1 MILPRAYTWERP
13 TAAQAARAEVVRA
26 TADERMPFGPELLQ
40 KLADLDAEL
49 TLELVAK
56 RKAPNTAGPGS
67 VGNTD
72 SPLHAMDVNPGP
84 KAASRGSAVSPA
96 AGAESIGGI
105 ELREIDNSGFDEASV
120 YPARPSVFDGGNAQ
134 CAPKRMR
141 RGAEEAKPNAEPP
154 VSGRGCATSPRAR
167 QLPQEERKP
176 AGHGSLVWP

>member
-1 MILPRAYTWERP
+1 
-13 TAAQAARAEVVRA
+13 
-26 TADERMPFGPELLQ
+26 MPFGPEFLQ

-105 ELREIDNSGFDEASV
+105 ELREIDNSGFDETSV

-134 CAPKRMR
+134 RAPGPDEA

-154 VSGRGCATSPRAR
+154 VSVAR
-167 QLPQEERKP
+167 MRDMTLGHDNCPEEERESP
-176 AGHGSLVWP
+176 HGHGSLV